1 MKKSVFA
8 AAALLAAFGS
18 QAATVSFQY
27 GLPIVL
33 STTEINQTGALGL
46 FDSTLGTLTG
56 ASIEV
61 FGDALMSFSG
71 RNTAAQAQSAR
82 LTSSVDLV
90 WSSGLAA
97 LNTRL
102 GNPAMT
108 LSMSATSGV
117 QSYAVGE
124 TKSFGPFPTNSSA
137 TDNLGAI
144 LASLQTAG
152 GGSFN
157 TTCQSFSGLQVTGG
171 GGNIA
176 TTQSTQ
182 AGCGARITYEY
193 TVAPPPRIPEPASLA
208 LVGLALAGIAAASR
222 RRKA

>member
-56 ASIEV
+56 ATMEV

-71 RNTAAQAQSAR
+71 TNNAAQAQSAR
-82 LTSSVDLV
+82 LTSSVDLS
-90 WSSGLAA
+90 WSSADNAA
-97 LNTRL
+97 LSTRL
-102 GNPAMT
+102 GALT

-117 QSYAVGE
+117 QSYAAGQ
-124 TKSFGPFPTNSSA
+124 TRSFGPFPTNSSA

-144 LASLQTAG
+144 LASMQAAG
-152 GGSFN
+152 GGLFH
-157 TTCQSFSGLQVTGG
+157 TTCQSLSGLAVTGG

-176 TTQSTQ
+176 TTQNTQ

>member
-8 AAALLAAFGS
+8 TAALLAAFGS

-56 ASIEV
+56 ATIEV

-82 LTSSVDLV
+82 LTSSVDLA
-90 WSSGLAA
+90 WTSSLGA

-102 GNPAMT
+102 ASMT

-117 QSYAVGE
+117 QSYNVGE

-137 TDNLGAI
+137 TDNLGGI
-144 LASLQTAG
+144 LASLQAAG

-157 TTCQSFSGLQVTGG
+157 TTCESFSGLTVTGG

-176 TTQSTQ
+176 TSQATQ